1 MANVQ
6 INEVQTNLEITESV
20 GALAPSEV
28 KKLVALVIE
37 HLKNQRDH
45 EDRRRRDDTVTDHA
59 YAAEGDE

>member
-6 INEVQTNLEITESV
+6 INEVQTNVEITESV
-20 GALAPSEV
+20 GTLAPNEV

-45 EDRRRRDDTVTDHA
+45 EDQRRRDDTVTDHA

>member
-6 INEVQTNLEITESV
+6 INEVQTNQEITESV